1 MYFSGRKI
9 LTFVQRSEEWHIQEI
24 HISAGFLQWEIS
36 MEQFDKALIC
46 LCLVVVK
53 ENVNKKWDALSKND
67 VGHLEMIIK

>member
-1 MYFSGRKI
+1 
-9 LTFVQRSEEWHIQEI
+9 
-24 HISAGFLQWEIS
+24 
-36 MEQFDKALIC
+36 MEQFDKAVIC